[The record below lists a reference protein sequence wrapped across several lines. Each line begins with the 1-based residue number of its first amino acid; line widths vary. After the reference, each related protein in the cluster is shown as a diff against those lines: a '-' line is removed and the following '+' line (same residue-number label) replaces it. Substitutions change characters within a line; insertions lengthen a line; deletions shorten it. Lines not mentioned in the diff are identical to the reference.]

1 MSDCNN
7 CKCAPVCALKKA
19 IGHEW
24 EKLRQ
29 ILAVDVREAV
39 KITVECKYFLQD
51 KDPNI
56 PDRFQ

>member
-7 CKCAPVCALKKA
+7 CKCAPVCALKKT
-19 IGHEW
+19 IEREW
-24 EKLRQ
+24 EKLHQ

-39 KITVECKYFLQD
+39 RITVDCKYFQQD